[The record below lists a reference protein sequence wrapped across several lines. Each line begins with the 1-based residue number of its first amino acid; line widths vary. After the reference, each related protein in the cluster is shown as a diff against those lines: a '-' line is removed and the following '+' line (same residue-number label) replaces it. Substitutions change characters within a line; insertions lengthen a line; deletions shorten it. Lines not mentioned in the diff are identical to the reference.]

1 MIQFALK
8 IGRPLAISA
17 FVILFA
23 TSALS
28 QVDFET
34 QALARSTIASIES
47 SLERETERFH
57 RFREFSYLPSAALA
71 AGDTELAAKYAKE
84 LLTKADGVS
93 HIGTFETSKVNEA
106 IHISNTVLGL
116 VEFDK
121 GDIARARDHLLAS
134 ARLEGLTPPVLAS
147 FGPTMLLAKKLLEK
161 GETETVIEY
170 FDLCARFWLFG
181 DERLEIWKATAANG
195 KMPDFGPSLHTGL
208 YTWKYRN

>member
-1 MIQFALK
+1 MIKFAFK

-28 QVDFET
+28 QVDVET
-34 QALARSTIASIES
+34 QVLARSTIASIES

-84 LLTKADGVS
+84 LLTVADGVS
-93 HIGTFETSKVNEA
+93 HIGTFETSNVNEA

-121 GDIARARDHLLAS
+121 GNIAGARDHLLAS
-134 ARLEGLTPPVLAS
+134 ARLVGPTPPVLAS

-161 GETETVIEY
+161 GEADAVIEY
-170 FDLCARFWLFG
+170 FDLCAKFWLLG
-181 DERLEIWKATAANG
+181 KERLEIWAATATKG
-195 KMPDFGPSLHTGL
+195 MMPDFGPSLTAGL
-208 YTWKYRN
+208 NTWKYKN